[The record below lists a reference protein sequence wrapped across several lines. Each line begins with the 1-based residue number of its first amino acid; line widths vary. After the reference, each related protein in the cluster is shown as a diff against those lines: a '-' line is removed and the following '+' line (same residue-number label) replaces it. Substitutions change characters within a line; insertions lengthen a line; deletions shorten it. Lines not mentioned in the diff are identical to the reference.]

1 MARELILLHP
11 NLQILA
17 KKLEENCLECGL
29 KIRITETLRT
39 KEEQNDLYARGRTKP
54 GNVVTNV
61 KYPNSF
67 HCWGVAFDICRNDG
81 KGAYKDSDGFFD
93 KVGNLGKTLGLTWG
107 GDWKSIVDK
116 PHFQLDTYGA
126 TASKLIQ
133 RYGTPENFMA
143 AWPAEKENVEIKKI
157 GVKLPNGK
165 SLAADG
171 LMIQD
176 RN

>member
-39 KEEQNDLYARGRTKP
+39 KEEQNALYAQGRTKP

-67 HCWGVAFDICRNDG
+67 HCWGV
-81 KGAYKDSDGFFD
+81 
-93 KVGNLGKTLGLTWG
+93 
-107 GDWKSIVDK
+107 
-116 PHFQLDTYGA
+116 
-126 TASKLIQ
+126 
-133 RYGTPENFMA
+133 
-143 AWPAEKENVEIKKI
+143 
-157 GVKLPNGK
+157 
-165 SLAADG
+165 
-171 LMIQD
+171 
-176 RN
+176 